1 MMHGAERKTRVPPQA
16 INCTTAQPPTSSSAH
31 LPRLAWSPRE
41 LDPSTGT
48 HPPPLSAAARP
59 ARRRLHAPKR
69 TPATMRPRG
78 QQKRNQEQ
86 LYRGWSVAEG
96 ACSFFDRCLLRQPTR
111 GAMHRVCPLDTLLV
125 SSKVNERQ
133 GRVRCPEGVHIFRG
147 SSLPGEQKRT
157 GRNENTGSA
166 WMYYLSTY
174 RNIMTLARS
183 FHTSTATAATA
194 RTFRSAPRR
203 SARSALLRSASRVTH
218 PPQTRSPALAL
229 HTPHFHR
236 RPAAAIARFQGPIW
250 LGVALYKQDGRF
262 YSRGGLTAWLVVCRA
277 DKVLCGEG
285 GGGG

>member
-1 MMHGAERKTRVPPQA
+1 MGQLGPMMHGAERKTRVPPQA

-133 GRVRCPEGVHIFRG
+133 GRVRCPEGVHTFRG

-157 GRNENTGSA
+157 GRNEKYRERLDVLPLYIPQHHDFGALFPHLNRHGGHRANISKRSQTLGSLGPPPLRLPRDA
-166 WMYYLSTY
+166 PTAHQISGLGAAHP
-174 RNIMTLARS
+174 TLPPASSRRHS
-183 FHTSTATAATA
+183 SV
-194 RTFRSAPRR
+194 PR
-203 SARSALLRSASRVTH
+203 A
-218 PPQTRSPALAL
+218 
-229 HTPHFHR
+229 
-236 RPAAAIARFQGPIW
+236 
-250 LGVALYKQDGRF
+250 
-262 YSRGGLTAWLVVCRA
+262 
-277 DKVLCGEG
+277 
-285 GGGG
+285 